1 MTRTNMRGQT
11 MNFTNINYFLAI
23 AEEGSISSAARKLFI
38 SQQSLSEQLKKMESE
53 VGTPLFLRGN
63 RRLTL
68 TPAGERFYSSC
79 KEITGLY
86 NSALT
91 DIKDIT
97 AHRKNKIPLAVPTS
111 YTPAGLAEFIA
122 IFQKE
127 HPEYELV
134 IVKRQHA
141 DIRQNMEGI
150 DLYLS
155 PLPLN
160 ASLEN
165 HILLPD
171 DPYCA
176 VFDRKLLQ
184 SVFPKNHSEICSRLR
199 ETGNLSEI
207 CELPLILLRNRYSV
221 LSEDLSMIL
230 NEYQLTP
237 NVALYSENCDVNDF
251 ACVHRLGCLIVP
263 QSYARTRLFQNKNLD
278 TSGLLSFPIRVNSFS
293 TVLAIASPKGKNLH
307 TAEKLFI
314 QEAEAFIKERIP
326 LDLS

>member
-1 MTRTNMRGQT
+1 

-23 AEEGSISSAARKLFI
+23 AEEGSISAAARKLFI

-68 TPAGERFYSSC
+68 TPAGERFYSGC

-86 NSALT
+86 DCALT

-97 AHRKNKIPLAVPTS
+97 AHRKNKITIAVPTA

-122 IFQKE
+122 IFQETHKDF
-127 HPEYELV
+127 ELV

-160 ASLEN
+160 PSLEN
-165 HILLPD
+165 HILLPE

-176 VFDRKLLQ
+176 VFDRTLLT
-184 SVFPKNHSEICSRLR
+184 SHFPTDHAEICAHLQ
-199 ETGNLSEI
+199 ETGNLNEI
-207 CELPLILLRNRYSV
+207 KTLPFILLRNRYSV
-221 LSEDLSMIL
+221 LSEDLSLIL
-230 NEYQLTP
+230 NEYQLKP
-237 NVALYSENCDVNDF
+237 NVALFSENCDINDF
-251 ACVHRLGCLIVP
+251 ACVHGLGCLIVP
-263 QSYARTRLFQNKNLD
+263 QSYARTRLFLNKNLD
-278 TSGLLSFPIRVNSFS
+278 TSGLLSVPIQVRSFS
-293 TVLAIASPKGKNLH
+293 TVLAIASPKGKRLH
-307 TAEKLFI
+307 TAEKLFL
-314 QEAEAFIKERIP
+314 QEAEAFIKEILP
-326 LDLS
+326 